1 LTPGVGRRAPSGGE
15 GAATR
20 LLAAGDEDAFV
31 SALLAGLGSF
41 PDYFLWLP
49 ERNRRGPATVHSDPF
64 LTPLTPGQVRGLV
77 AEGGQVV
84 DVRPVAV
91 YAAGHIPGSL
101 AIPLRGAFATW
112 LGWLG
117 PDPGIPVV
125 IVAGSDQDLA
135 EVAWQALKVGYE
147 NLAGALTG
155 GMAAWEAAGQPTAAT
170 PLLAPGQVDPADVI
184 DVRQATEY
192 AAGHL
197 PGAAGIELGG

>member
-1 LTPGVGRRAPSGGE
+1 
-15 GAATR
+15 
-20 LLAAGDEDAFV
+20 
-31 SALLAGLGSF
+31 ALPIS
-41 PDYFLWLP
+41 
-49 ERNRRGPATVHSDPF
+49 
-64 LTPLTPGQVRGLV
+64 LTPGQVRGLV

-112 LGWLG
+112 LGWLV

-147 NLAGALTG
+147 NLAGTLRGALARRRG
-155 GMAAWEAAGQPTAAT
+155 RPRPAAAT
-170 PLLAPGQVDPADVI
+170 PRPLA
-184 DVRQATEY
+184 
-192 AAGHL
+192 
-197 PGAAGIELGG
+197 